1 MMRRSIRPA
10 GLASVAAMA
19 LSVPLA
25 AAELTT
31 EPRLV
36 AGLSHYNLDLD
47 DEIVVGNDSVN
58 NIEYSDWLY
67 LVGGGLTFSYDRFFI
82 DVYGQYSFNG
92 EDSLNI
98 DAVVGGVAAN
108 NLAQDIEFDRIE
120 TALTVGYRV
129 TDQLATFA
137 GFRYAD
143 VDFEGSGAIGGVA
156 ADLSTDFKQKGPFL
170 GFGYVVSEAASN
182 SAFVVNA
189 AVAYLDGDLENKL
202 QTGAPLDDAEFN
214 INGDAIGIN
223 AGASW
228 VKPLTSQL
236 KLVIGADVSW
246 YRFQDDDDETD
257 FDELVTRL
265 RTELRYG
272 FDIGSIGLN

>member
-1 MMRRSIRPA
+1 MRRLMRYM
-10 GLASVAAMA
+10 GMAAVTVMSSTA
-19 LSVPLA
+19 PLA
-25 AAELTT
+25 AAQLTT

-47 DEIVVGNDSVN
+47 DEIVVGGDSVN

-67 LVGGGLTFSYDRFFI
+67 LIGGGLTFSYERFFV

-98 DAVVGGVAAN
+98 DAVVGGVAVN
-108 NLAQDIEFDRIE
+108 NLAQDIDFDRIE

-129 TDQLATFA
+129 TDRIATFV

-143 VDFEGSGAIGGVA
+143 VDFEGSGSIGA
-156 ADLSTDFKQKGPFL
+156 ATADFSTDFKQKGPFL
-170 GFGYVVSEAASN
+170 GVGYVVPEAISN

-189 AVAYLDGDLENKL
+189 AVAYLDGDLKNKL
-202 QTGAPLDDAEFN
+202 EADAPLADTEFD
-214 INGDAIGIN
+214 INGDAIGVN

-228 VKPLTSQL
+228 VKPLTKQL

-246 YRFQDDDDETD
+246 YRFQDNEDQTD

-272 FDIGSIGLN
+272 FDIGSVGLN